1 MGGVLCPVV
10 CGRDDELRALR
21 GAFAQAADGHG
32 GVVFITGEPGIGKSR
47 LVRELTGYARGLGA
61 PTATG
66 RAVPAGSGTPYRP
79 LSEALLQLLRD
90 RPLTP
95 HADLD
100 PWLPALRAILPA
112 IGQPDNVA
120 ASDHLTA
127 ASVASPVARGE
138 AVIRLLRWFR
148 ADADAGAGLV
158 IGLEDLHWADPDTL
172 TLLEYL
178 ADNLGGERVL
188 CVATSRDQP
197 ETAAGLARR
206 LAGRRAAGHL
216 PLDRLDPDAV
226 GSMVRAC
233 VAGADDELV
242 LRAQRTADG
251 VPFLVEEVLASPGVP
266 ASFAETVRA
275 RLSDFSPEER
285 RVLEAAAL
293 LGRGFDWQLLAVAA
307 AVPDHTVTV
316 SLERA
321 VAAQLV
327 TVDGEAFRF
336 RHALTREA
344 VIDGQLPPRRRA
356 LAAAALAA
364 VDAAHPALDGP
375 WRDVAADLAERAADT
390 ARAGALLAASGEA
403 ALDRGA
409 LATAAATLRR
419 AAALLTDPVARAGAE
434 GLLLGCLALAG
445 NADEAL
451 RLGERLIASAAT
463 DPPPAEAPGAGLSAA
478 DVHIQLARAAIA
490 ATRWPAAGAH
500 LEAARGLDDASR
512 PRAGTPHSAAGPSPA
527 SIARRAL
534 IDVLAAE
541 LALAADDLGRAGQLA
556 RAALDAAGAAP
567 EVRCQALEI
576 IGRIARLRDLRAAR
590 DAFQRALAIA
600 ETADQPVWQLRAL
613 QELGTIDLFDHGGA
627 EVLRRARRTA
637 AEIGAFATAAELDL
651 QLAAAHDFRFE
662 FGESAR
668 HARLALAAAERLDM
682 TDARAKALIFLAEAH
697 GMRQELA
704 DMEECLRQAE
714 ALSPENLFITAFGW
728 GGCRAMSAV
737 ARADLPAAIAAF
749 ARGAVILR
757 ALPQAEPAMFRAI
770 WPLALAAAA
779 DPRAAAELADTRR
792 GNVTVARFNC
802 GVLGYAEAV
811 LAGRRGDREHAT
823 ELAAAAVP
831 DLGDST
837 LGHLSRLLAAG
848 PALTDGWGE
857 PARWLA
863 AARADFTAKSFT
875 ALAAWCQELLS
886 VPSTSRLGALGVTP
900 REAEIL
906 ALIAAGLTNKDI
918 AARLYLSPRTVE
930 KHVES
935 LLRKTGATSRTM
947 LVAITGPWPQA
958 PHRQANPVT

>member
-1 MGGVLCPVV
+1 VGGVLCPVV
-10 CGRDDELRALR
+10 CGRDDELRVLR
-21 GAFAQAADGHG
+21 DAFARAADGRG

-47 LVRELTGYARGLGA
+47 LARELTAHALELGA
-61 PTATG
+61 LTAAG

-79 LSEALLQLLRD
+79 LTEALLQLLRD
-90 RPLTP
+90 RPLPAHT
-95 HADLD
+95 DLD

-112 IGQPDNVA
+112 LGPPDQA
-120 ASDHLTA
+120 AAAERLTA
-127 ASVASPVARGE
+127 AGLASPVARAE
-138 AVIRLLRWFR
+138 AVVRLLRSFG
-148 ADADAGAGLV
+148 AGAGTGLV
-158 IGLEDLHWADPDTL
+158 IALEDLHWADPDTL

-197 ETAAGLARR
+197 EAAASLARR

-216 PLDRLDPDAV
+216 PLGRLHPDEV
-226 GSMVRAC
+226 EHMVRAC
-233 VAGADDELV
+233 LAGADDELV
-242 LRAQRTADG
+242 LRAQRAADG

-275 RLSDFSPEER
+275 RLAEFSPEER

-293 LGRGFDWQLLAVAA
+293 LGRGFDWQLLAAA
-307 AVPDHTVTV
+307 ATVPDRTVTE
-316 SLERA
+316 SLQRA
-321 VAAQLV
+321 VTTQLV
-327 TVDGEAFRF
+327 TVDEEVFRF

-344 VIDGQLPPRRRA
+344 VIDGQLPPRRRE

-364 VDAAHPALDGP
+364 VDAAHPVLDGP
-375 WRDVAADLAERAADT
+375 WRDVAADLAARAGDT

-409 LATAAATLRR
+409 LATAAAALRR
-419 AAALLTDPVARAGAE
+419 AAVVLTDPAARASAE

-451 RLGERLIASAAT
+451 RLGERLIADSTASA
-463 DPPPAEAPGAGLSAA
+463 SAA

-490 ATRWPAAGAH
+490 ATRWPVASAH
-500 LEAARGLDDASR
+500 LEAARRLEEADPR
-512 PRAGTPHSAAGPSPA
+512 PH
-527 SIARRAL
+527 RRVL

-541 LALAADDLGRAGQLA
+541 LALTGDDLGQAGQLA
-556 RAALDAAGAAP
+556 QAALDSAAASP

-576 IGRIARLRDLRAAR
+576 IGRIARLRDLTAAR

-600 ETADQPVWQLRAL
+600 EAEHLPVWRLRAL
-613 QELGTIDLFDHGGA
+613 QEVGTIDLLDHGGT
-627 EVLRRARRTA
+627 EVITRARRAA

-651 QLAAAHDFRFE
+651 QLAAGGDFRFD
-662 FGESAR
+662 FGETAR

-682 TDARAKALIFLAEAH
+682 TDARVKALLFLAEAH

-704 DMEECLRQAE
+704 HMEECLRQAG
-714 ALSPENLFITAFGW
+714 ALVPENRFVTAFGW
-728 GGCRAMSAV
+728 GGCRAMSAL

-749 ARGAVILR
+749 ARGAVIVR
-757 ALPQAEPAMFRAI
+757 TLPQAEPAMFRAI

-779 DPRAAAELADTRR
+779 DPRAAGELASARR
-792 GNVTVARFNC
+792 GNVVVVRPNR
-802 GVLGYAEAV
+802 GILGYADAV
-811 LAGRRGDREHAT
+811 LAGRRGAGDHAT
-823 ELAAAAVP
+823 AIAGAADT
-831 DLGDST
+831 DLGDGT

-863 AARADFTAKSFT
+863 AARADFAAKDFT
-875 ALAAWCQELLS
+875 ALAAWCQDLLS
-886 VPSTSRLGALGVTP
+886 VPSASRLDALGITP

-906 ALIAAGLTNKDI
+906 GLIAAGLANKDI
-918 AARLYLSPRTVE
+918 AARLHLSPRTVE

-958 PHRQANPVT
+958 PHGPHAPQAPPEPARPVT

>member
-10 CGRDDELRALR
+10 CGRDDELRVLR
-21 GAFAQAADGHG
+21 DAFARAADGRG

-47 LVRELTGYARGLGA
+47 LVRELTGHARERGA
-61 PTATG
+61 PTAFG

-79 LSEALLQLLRD
+79 LTEALLQLLRD
-90 RPLTP
+90 RPLTA

-112 IGQPDNVA
+112 LGQPDQEA
-120 ASDHLTA
+120 AAERLTA
-127 ASVASPVARGE
+127 AGLASPVARAE
-138 AVIRLLRWFR
+138 AVIQLLRWFS
-148 ADADAGAGLV
+148 AGAGTGTGLV
-158 IGLEDLHWADPDTL
+158 IALEDLHWADPDTL

-197 ETAAGLARR
+197 ETAASLARR

-216 PLDRLDPDAV
+216 SLDRLDPDEV
-226 GSMVRAC
+226 EHMIRAC

-242 LRAQRTADG
+242 LRAQQAADG

-275 RLSDFSPEER
+275 RLAGFSQEER

-293 LGRGFDWQLLAVAA
+293 LGRGFDWQLLAAA
-307 AVPDHTVTV
+307 ATVPDRTVTA

-321 VAAQLV
+321 VTAQLV
-327 TVDGEAFRF
+327 TVDGEVFRF

-344 VIDGQLPPRRRA
+344 VIDGQLPPRRRG
-356 LAAAALAA
+356 LAVATLAA

-375 WRDVAADLAERAADT
+375 WRDVAADLAARAGDT

-409 LATAAATLRR
+409 LATAAGTLRR
-419 AAALLTDPVARAGAE
+419 AAILLTDPAARASAE

-451 RLGERLIASAAT
+451 RLGERLIADSTAT
-463 DPPPAEAPGAGLSAA
+463 ARAA

-490 ATRWPAAGAH
+490 ATRWPVASAH
-500 LEAARGLDDASR
+500 LEAAKRLEEADSR
-512 PRAGTPHSAAGPSPA
+512 PGRP
-527 SIARRAL
+527 AL

-541 LALAADDLGRAGQLA
+541 LALAGDDLGQAGQLA
-556 RAALDAAGAAP
+556 QAALDSAAASP

-576 IGRIARLRDLRAAR
+576 IGRIARLRDLTAAR
-590 DAFQRALAIA
+590 DAFEQALAIA
-600 ETADQPVWQLRAL
+600 EAEHLPVWRLRAL
-613 QELGTIDLFDHGGA
+613 QEVGTIDLLDHGGT
-627 EVLRRARRTA
+627 EVITRARRAA

-651 QLAAAHDFRFE
+651 QLAAGGDFRFD
-662 FGESAR
+662 FGETAR

-682 TDARAKALIFLAEAH
+682 TDARAKALLFLAEAH

-714 ALSPENLFITAFGW
+714 ALMPENRFVTAFGW

-757 ALPQAEPAMFRAI
+757 TLPQAEPAMFRAI

-779 DPRAAAELADTRR
+779 DPRAAGELSSARR
-792 GNVTVARFNC
+792 GNVAVVRPNR
-802 GVLGYAEAV
+802 GILGYADAV
-811 LAGRRGDREHAT
+811 LAGRRGAGDHAT
-823 ELAAAAVP
+823 AVAGAADAG
-831 DLGDST
+831 LGDGT

-863 AARADFTAKSFT
+863 AAQADFAAKDFT

-886 VPSTSRLGALGVTP
+886 GPPAGRLGALGITS
-900 REAEIL
+900 RESEIL
-906 ALIAAGLTNKDI
+906 GLIASGMANKDI
-918 AARLYLSPRTVE
+918 ATRLYLSPRTVE

-947 LVAITGPWPQA
+947 LVAVTGPWPQA
-958 PHRQANPVT
+958 TRQPARPVT

>member
-1 MGGVLCPVV
+1 VV
-10 CGRDDELRALR
+10 CGRDDELRVLR
-21 GAFAQAADGHG
+21 DAFARAADGHG

-47 LVRELTGYARGLGA
+47 LVRELTGHARGLGGL
-61 PTATG
+61 TAIG

-79 LSEALLQLLRD
+79 LTEALLQLLRD
-90 RPLTP
+90 RPLTA

-112 IGQPDNVA
+112 IGQPDQ
-120 ASDHLTA
+120 TA
-127 ASVASPVARGE
+127 GGLASPVARGE
-138 AVIRLLRWFR
+138 SVIRLIRWFG
-148 ADADAGAGLV
+148 ADAGPGLV
-158 IGLEDLHWADPDTL
+158 ITLEDLHWADPDTL

-197 ETAAGLARR
+197 EAAASLARR

-226 GSMVRAC
+226 EHMVRAC
-233 VAGADDELV
+233 VADADADLV
-242 LRAQRTADG
+242 LRAQRAADG

-266 ASFAETVRA
+266 ASFTETVRA
-275 RLSDFSPEER
+275 RLAEFSLDER

-293 LGRGFDWQLLAVAA
+293 LGRGFDWQLLAAA
-307 AVPDHTVTV
+307 ASVPDLTVTA

-321 VAAQLV
+321 VTAQLV
-327 TVDGEAFRF
+327 TVDGEVFRF

-344 VIDGQLPPRRRA
+344 VIDGQLPPRRRS
-356 LAAAALAA
+356 LAKAALAA
-364 VDAAHPALDGP
+364 VDGAHPALDGP
-375 WRDVAADLAERAADT
+375 WRDVAADLAARAGDT
-390 ARAGALLAASGEA
+390 ERAGALLAASGEA

-409 LATAAATLRR
+409 LATAAGTLRR
-419 AAALLTDPVARAGAE
+419 AATLLADPTARASAE

-451 RLGERLIASAAT
+451 RLGERLIADSTAT
-463 DPPPAEAPGAGLSAA
+463 ASAA

-490 ATRWPAAGAH
+490 ATRWPVAGVHLETAKR
-500 LEAARGLDDASR
+500 LEAATSR
-512 PRAGTPHSAAGPSPA
+512 PGC
-527 SIARRAL
+527 RAL

-541 LALAADDLGRAGQLA
+541 LALAGDDLGQAGQLA
-556 RAALDAAGAAP
+556 EAALGSATASP

-576 IGRIARLRDLRAAR
+576 TGRIARLRDLNSAR

-600 ETADQPVWQLRAL
+600 DAEHLPVWQLRAL
-613 QELGTIDLFDHGGA
+613 QELGTIDLLDHGGA
-627 EVLRRARRTA
+627 ELLRQARRTA
-637 AEIGAFATAAELDL
+637 AEIGAFTTAAELDL
-651 QLAAAHDFRFE
+651 QLAATCDFRFE
-662 FGESAR
+662 FAESAR
-668 HARLALAAAERLDM
+668 HARLALAVAERLNM
-682 TDARAKALIFLAEAH
+682 TDARAKALLFLAEAH

-714 ALSPENLFITAFGW
+714 ALVPENRFATAFGW
-728 GGCRAMSAV
+728 GGCRAMSAL
-737 ARADLPAAIAAF
+737 ARADLPAAIDAF

-779 DPRAAAELADTRR
+779 DPRAAAELADSRR
-792 GNVTVARFNC
+792 GNVMVARFNR
-802 GVLGYAEAV
+802 GLLTYTEAV
-811 LAGRRGDREHAT
+811 LVGRRGDAAKAAT
-823 ELAAAAVP
+823 LATAADADV
-831 DLGDST
+831 GDGT

-848 PALTDGWGE
+848 PALRDGWGE

-863 AARADFTAKSFT
+863 AAHADFTAKDFT
-875 ALAAWCQELLS
+875 DLAAWCQNLLS
-886 VPSTSRLGALGVTP
+886 SPSTSRLDALGITP

-906 ALIAAGLTNKDI
+906 GLIAAGLANKDI
-918 AARLYLSPRTVE
+918 AARLHLSPRTVE

-935 LLRKTGATSRTM
+935 LLRKTDSTSRTM
-947 LVAITGPWPQA
+947 LVAVTGPWPQA
-958 PHRQANPVT
+958 PRQPASPVT